1 EWKKYMPVSKI
12 QEEAPILKKQLMK
25 TKLKVL
31 IPLIEKVKEKS
42 EKFDIKMIDLLLSY
56 FIEKFENY

>member
-1 EWKKYMPVSKI
+1 MPVSKI
-12 QEEAPILKKQLMK
+12 QEDTPILKEQLIK
-25 TKLKVL
+25 TKLNVL
-31 IPLIEKVKEKS
+31 IPLLEKVKEGA

>member
-1 EWKKYMPVSKI
+1 MPVSKI
-12 QEEAPILKKQLMK
+12 QEETPTLKKQLMK
-25 TKLKVL
+25 TKLNVL
-31 IPLIEKVKEKS
+31 IPLLEKLEEAS